1 MDRRRTIGIWLL
13 RSVIFVAVGL
23 VIYSFSRPWWIC
35 SFMDGHFIKIYGWG
49 LTHNLESLAG
59 YLRADIT
66 PFWQVAL
73 AWTYVGVSCLLA
85 LLSTWIKRFVG
96 ALLLGFI
103 GIGFIA
109 YPIIAI
115 YKVIVPRISNFGISL
130 QGFSTVQRLVNVNS
144 YLTHWH
150 YLAIAGGIVLVVLA
164 VIRGLSPHL
173 NKPNP

>member
-13 RSVIFVAVGL
+13 RSVGLVALGL

-49 LTHNLESLAG
+49 LSHNLESLAIAV
-59 YLRADIT
+59 RNDVT
-66 PFWQVAL
+66 PRWQVVL
-73 AWTYVGVSCLLA
+73 AWAYVGVSCLLA
-85 LLSTWIKRFVG
+85 LLSTWMKRFAG

-115 YKVIVPRISNFGISL
+115 YTVISHRIADFGISL
-130 QGFSTVQRLVNVNS
+130 QGFSIVQGTIHVNS

-150 YLAIAGGIVLVVLA
+150 YLSIAGGIILVILA
-164 VIRGLSPHL
+164 VSQSIMKRNPVSLS
-173 NKPNP
+173 